1 MPTLTRW
8 FLRAGMVYFLAAV
21 LMGLVLTTPVVRS
34 GQSVVAV
41 FGPTQ
46 LHLFTVGWITQVIF
60 GVAYWMFPR
69 HSAARPRGSE
79 VTGWTSLVLLNAGL
93 LLRVVGEP
101 LSRLGSPVGPLLV
114 VSALLQLVAGWAF
127 VLNTW
132 PRVRGR

>member
-1 MPTLTRW
+1 MI
-8 FLRAGMVYFLAAV
+8 YFLAAV
-21 LMGLVLTTPVVRS
+21 LTGLLLAAPIAWS
-34 GQSVVAV
+34 GQPAVAV

-46 LHLFTVGWITQVIF
+46 LHLFTVGWVTQIIF

-79 VTGWTSLVLLNAGL
+79 ALGWASLILLNAGL
-93 LLRVVGEP
+93 LFRVVGEP
-101 LSRLGSPVGPLLV
+101 LSRLGDRVGPLLV
-114 VSALLQLVAGWAF
+114 VSALLQLLAGWAF

>member
-1 MPTLTRW
+1 MPALTRW

-21 LMGLVLTTPVVRS
+21 LTGLLLAAPIAWS
-34 GQSVVAV
+34 GHTAVAL

-46 LHLFTVGWITQVIF
+46 LHLFTVGWITQIIF

-69 HSAARPRGSE
+69 HSARQPRGS
-79 VTGWTSLVLLNAGL
+79 TTLGWASLILLNTGL
-93 LLRVVGEP
+93 LFRVVGEP
-101 LSRLGSPVGPLLV
+101 LSRMGSPVGPLLI
-114 VSALLQLVAGWAF
+114 VSALLQLMAGWAF